1 MKKRDCTLST
11 IANNEMKGHAL
22 YTVECRAIPNMIDGL
37 KPVQRFYLFSS
48 IKNSRKEFRK
58 VSAIAGVVSDY
69 GYNHGESSA
78 ADTGTAMAAEW
89 NNNICLIQ
97 GRGAFGS
104 RQIPVSGA
112 ARYIYT
118 KVHEN
123 FDHYITDLE
132 LSPKHPDPEHEPPRH
147 YLPVIPLVLS
157 NGISGIATG
166 FATNILPRSTD
177 SLIKCCLEY
186 INKGKVESYPTVSFP
201 QFKGTVEQNA
211 EGKYIASG
219 IMSVSKSDIVITEI
233 PPGVSREKYI
243 AHLDKLE
250 NAGSIESYTDECD
263 DTGFRFVVH
272 LKRGHALLTNHT
284 KAMATLKL
292 EKSFSENLTVID
304 WDGKLRVYDDVRD
317 LIADFCEFR
326 MGILAKRIR
335 TKIDHY
341 TRSVEWLGF
350 KAAFVEAVLDDR
362 IVFKNK
368 KKQQLVNEISALLGC
383 SETDSESLLRMNFT
397 SLTKE
402 MIDDLRL
409 QIKNEKETLSY
420 WDTTATPKEQFNKD
434 LSAL

>member
-1 MKKRDCTLST
+1 MKKRDCSLTT

-104 RQIPVSGA
+104 RQIPVAGA

-157 NGISGIATG
+157 NGVSGIATG
-166 FATNILPRSTD
+166 FATNILPRSTK
-177 SLIKCCLEY
+177 SLIKCCMEY
-186 INKGKVESYPTVSFP
+186 IRTGKVKTMPEVSFP
-201 QFKGTVEQNA
+201 QFKGTVEINDD
-211 EGKYIASG
+211 GKYVASG
-219 IMSVSKSDIVITEI
+219 IMTVSKNDIVVTEI
-233 PPGVSREKYI
+233 PPGISREKYI
-243 AHLDKLE
+243 AHLDKIE
-250 NAGSIESYTDECD
+250 NAGTIESYTDECD
-263 DTGFRFVVH
+263 DTGFRFVIH
-272 LKRGHALLTNHT
+272 LKRGHALLTNTT
-284 KAMATLKL
+284 KAKTVLKL

-304 WDGKLRVYDDVRD
+304 WDGKLRIYSDVRE
-317 LIADFCEFR
+317 LIADFCEYR
-326 MGILAKRIR
+326 MGILAKRI
-335 TKIDHY
+335 KAKADHY

-350 KAAFVEAVLDDR
+350 KSAFIAAVIDDK
-362 IVFKNK
+362 ISFKNK
-368 KKQQLVNEISALLGC
+368 KKQVLVSEIMALLGC
-383 SETDSESLLRMNFT
+383 NSDNAESLLRMNFT

-402 MIDDLRL
+402 MIEDLQS
-409 QIKNEKETLSY
+409 QIKSEIEFQTY
-420 WDTTATPKEQFNKD
+420 WQTVATPKEQFNKD